1 MNPEVVIEKAIEQGN
16 RLTVDY
22 PNFQPLESVKVQLA
36 YLKGILD
43 GSIKDRSRLN
53 EIIIGIYA
61 AKEFEERDMEF
72 ASTLYD
78 VELVVDQLKAGKL

>member
-1 MNPEVVIEKAIEQGN
+1 MNPVAVIEKAVEQSD

-22 PNFQPLESVKVQLA
+22 PNFQPLESVKAQLA

-43 GSIKDRSRLN
+43 GSIDDRSRLN

-61 AKEFEERDMEF
+61 AKEFEERDMDF
-72 ASTLYD
+72 ANTLYD
-78 VELVVDQLKAGKL
+78 VELVVDQLKVGKL